1 MKMNANE
8 IAQEAISILNKT
20 ITNEVFSI
28 IQNTRPLIT
37 NYLKSVETEGLDTV
51 NKVIGKAVKE
61 AYGLEDLEE
70 DGRENNPTCTL
81 IQSHQKFK

>member
-1 MKMNANE
+1 MNSNK
-8 IAQEAISILNKT
+8 IAQEAIASLNKT
-20 ITNEVFSI
+20 ITNEVFLI

-37 NYLKSVETEGLDTV
+37 NYLKAVEADGLDTV
-51 NKVIGKAVKE
+51 NKTIGKAVKE